1 MSGYKDLPN
10 SSKIA
15 VWSAGVS
22 AATSITASI
31 FAFHDANKAKI
42 EANNL
47 KIDLTNAEN
56 NRQAIVNPYA
66 GMSNPFANL
75 GVATKAAEFQAEQAD
90 IALANTLDAVRQ
102 SGAGGATALAQA
114 ALKSK
119 QGISADIQKQ
129 ELDNSRLR
137 AKGEMAVQK
146 IVAEGEK
153 FKWQA
158 QENREMQRLNRL
170 QAQYDNQQAM
180 RMSYR
185 AAGMGALTDMA
196 QNITNLAGVMA
207 GQEQDAVSTQDATSF
222 NQEDYNTYLVNQTAQ
237 SSADRRLDIHRILD
251 TPSPIVASVDYDQM
265 SNIQD

>member
-31 FAFHDANKAKI
+31 FAFHDANKAKR

-47 KIDLTNAEN
+47 KIDLINAEN

-66 GMSNPFANL
+66 GISNPFANL

-119 QGISADIQKQ
+119 QDISADIQKQ
-129 ELDNSRLR
+129 ELDNSRLK
-137 AKGEMAVQK
+137 AKGELAVQK
-146 IVAEGEK
+146 LVAEGEK
-153 FKWQA
+153 FKWEA
-158 QENREMQRLNRL
+158 QENREMQKLNRL

-180 RMSYR
+180 QMSYR

-196 QNITNLAGVMA
+196 KNITNLAGVMA
-207 GQEQDAVSTQDATSF
+207 GQEQDNLIDEGGDDALIMNEEDRTSRIGRGQGQGQGQGETF
-222 NQEDYNTYLVNQTAQ
+222 YN
-237 SSADRRLDIHRILD
+237 
-251 TPSPIVASVDYDQM
+251 YDQYG
-265 SNIQD
+265 NPID

>member
-1 MSGYKDLPN
+1 MSGFKDLPN
-10 SSKIA
+10 SSKVA
-15 VWSAGVS
+15 VFSAGVG

-31 FAFHDANKAKI
+31 FAFHNANKARR
-42 EANNL
+42 EADQL
-47 KIDLTNAEN
+47 KIDLANAES

-66 GMSNPFANL
+66 GMTNPFANL
-75 GVATKAAEFQAEQAD
+75 GVATKAAKFQAEQAD

-153 FKWQA
+153 FKWEA
-158 QENREMQRLNRL
+158 QETREMQKLNRL
-170 QAQYDNQQAM
+170 QAQYDNQQALQM
-180 RMSYR
+180 NYR
-185 AAGMGALTDMA
+185 AAGMGSLTDMA
-196 QNITNLAGVMA
+196 QNITSLAGVMA
-207 GQEQDAVSTQDATSF
+207 GQEQDEVEDLDPTQ
-222 NQEDYNTYLVNQTAQ
+222 QEDLEDFSNGESNV
-237 SSADRRLDIHRILD
+237 
-251 TPSPIVASVDYDQM
+251 VDYELGGYEK
-265 SNIQD
+265 SYGN